1 MKEVVFPLLIIRYSL
16 LIISGSHVFHNP
28 LSSGQSYRSFS
39 PYIWIMNIPEQFTHN
54 FEPALLKELESK
66 AKIISAKEGAVILD
80 IGQTVRSIPLL
91 LRGVLKITRIDDQ
104 GKELLLYYVHANE
117 SCAMTFTCCMQQF
130 PSEIKAIAE
139 TDVEYLAVPVS
150 VMDEWLSKY
159 PTWKSF
165 VMKTIRSRFNELLN
179 AIDQL
184 AFQKL
189 DERLVH
195 YLKEKSK
202 STGSTLINLSHEQI
216 AGEMASSR
224 EVISRLLKKLENE
237 GKVLLYR
244 NQIKIM
250 KDM

>member
-1 MKEVVFPLLIIRYSL
+1 MS
-16 LIISGSHVFHNP
+16 
-28 LSSGQSYRSFS
+28 
-39 PYIWIMNIPEQFTHN
+39 IPERFAHN
-54 FEPALLKELESK
+54 FEPGLLEEMNLK
-66 AKIISAKEGAVILD
+66 AKIISAKEDDVILN
-80 IGQTVRSIPLL
+80 IGQTVKSIPLL
-91 LRGVLKITRIDDQ
+91 LQGVLKITRVDDR
-104 GKELLLYYVHANE
+104 GNELLLYYVNANE
-117 SCAMTFTCCMQQF
+117 SCAMTFTCCMQQY
-130 PSEIKAIAE
+130 PSEIKATAE

-165 VMKTIRSRFNELLN
+165 VMRTIRSRFNELLN

-202 STGSTLINLSHEQI
+202 SAGSTLVNLSHEQI
-216 AGEMASSR
+216 AGDMASSR